1 MSSPGTAPPFTPAA
15 LEALCKAL
23 GDTDAGLVGSEIG
36 QLLGQ
41 SRIVDIDPSATKW
54 RRLYNALA
62 AAQGAAG
69 AATPILNFVYHALA
83 PARFAGHRQRGENLR
98 RAANVSLLFL
108 GLEMRE
114 DGKYARVRQA
124 STLRDAEARARDLHD
139 RLRERGVHADVLRF
153 CRAELLEDN
162 YFHAVLE
169 ATKSVAQKVRD
180 HTRLTTDGASLYQT
194 AFGGDSPL
202 IRVSAMRTESERGEQ
217 RGFMNLLI
225 GMAGVFR
232 NTTAHEAKIKWAMS
246 VEDALDLFAL
256 TSYAHRRID
265 RAMTR

>member
-1 MSSPGTAPPFTPAA
+1 MPREDAALSFTPST

-23 GDTDAGLVGSEIG
+23 GDTDDGLVGSEIG

-62 AAQGAAG
+62 AAQNAAN
-69 AATPILNFVYHALA
+69 AATPILNFVHHALA
-83 PARFAGHRQRGENLR
+83 PARFAGLRQRGEDLR

-108 GLEMRE
+108 GLEMRD
-114 DGKYARVRQA
+114 DGKYAHARQA
-124 STLRDAEARARDLHD
+124 STLRDAEARARDLYD
-139 RLRERGVHADVLRF
+139 RLRERGVHGDVLRF

-180 HTRLTTDGASLYQT
+180 RSGLTTDGASLYQT
-194 AFGGDSPL
+194 AFGGDSPSV
-202 IRVSAMRTESERGEQ
+202 RVNAMRTESERGEQ

-232 NTTAHEAKIKWAMS
+232 NTAAHEARIMWAMP

-256 TSYAHRRID
+256 ASYAHRRID
-265 RAMTR
+265 RATTL